1 MGFKLNGAPYTESDM
16 NIPVYR
22 KNIQDGAVGKSNHT
36 GIIVQEGLPKEIE
49 DAVVAHET
57 VHQLDPHLD
66 YDENNFYYKG
76 KTYPRENLDEFDKNL
91 PWEKKAYAESDKI
104 LNNKQHDMK
113 EGFSMKGHRG
123 NSKPFAAMG
132 DKGLIAPSMNY
143 TVSGGEEKKDPD
155 VITKSKT
162 KTKRFGPEKGTVITK
177 TKYVNTKT
185 GEKGGS
191 LKKVQPNT
199 FSGHVAA
206 ENMLNIVTG
215 GIGKITTTPG
225 STNKKPGGE
234 TPPSTVP
241 TPPDKKPADPK
252 VKPPTPPVP
261 DNDDD
266 GGKDV
271 PTAKKGQ
278 KQYTGTPSEWMEKM
292 SSNYP
297 GKSGEELADKGHISK
312 GNIDNYNATYYKPK
326 KEVILPMTKI
336 DAKPIDIVRPQRA
349 LTIQAEKSGGVT
361 EESWRKRK
369 GKKKEKIKQPPGKP
383 PKIKK
388 PPLEST
394 EFSNKCTKEGKCG
407 PGQLHA
413 SGMFGSPT
421 GKQIR
426 QMNKQQRSYNKES
439 RKAFR
444 EDMKPIRQQKRQA
457 KLRQIGK
464 MFKKDTSY
472 QGNLKKNSKN
482 MVPLKV
488 RLFGYRG

>member
-1 MGFKLNGAPYTESDM
+1 MGFKLNGVPYNDSDM

-36 GIIVQEGLPKEIE
+36 GIIVQEGLPKQVE

-76 KTYPRENLDEFDKNL
+76 KTYPRENLNEFDKNL

-123 NSKPFAAMG
+123 NSKPFAAMA
-132 DKGLIAPSMNY
+132 DKGLISPSMNY
-143 TVSGGEEKKDPD
+143 TVSGGEETKDPD
-155 VITKSKT
+155 VKVKKKV
-162 KTKRFGPEKGTVITK
+162 KTKRFGKDKGTVITK

-191 LKKVQPNT
+191 IKKVKPNT

-206 ENMLNIVTG
+206 ENMLNVVTG
-215 GIGKITTTPG
+215 GKAKITTTPG
-225 STNKKPGGE
+225 STNKKPGGS

-241 TPPDKKPADPK
+241 TPPKNKPANPS
-252 VKPPTPPVP
+252 VKPPTPGDTRP
-261 DNDDD
+261 DDDD
-266 GGKDV
+266 GKKV

-278 KQYTGTPSEWMEKM
+278 KQFTGTPSEWFEKM
-292 SSNYP
+292 SKTYP
-297 GKSGEELADKGHISK
+297 GTSGQELADKGHISQ
-312 GNIDNYNATYYKPK
+312 GNVANYDATYYKPK
-326 KEVILPMTKI
+326 KEVLLPMTKI
-336 DAKPIDIVRPQRA
+336 KAKPIANVVQVPKLAVQ
-349 LTIQAEKSGGVT
+349 TEKTGGIT

-369 GKKKEKIKQPPGKP
+369 GKKKEKNPPIKP
-383 PKIKK
+383 PKTPPP
-388 PPLEST
+388 PPLQPT
-394 EFSNKCTKEGKCG
+394 EFSTKCTKGGKCA
-407 PGQLHA
+407 PGQLYA
-413 SGMFGSPT
+413 SGMFGSPNR
-421 GKQIR
+421 KDIK
-426 QMNKQQRSYNKES
+426 QMNKQQRSYNKAS
-439 RKAFR
+439 RQSFR
-444 EDMKPIRQQKRQA
+444 EAMKPVRQQKRQA

-472 QGNLKKNSKN
+472 QGNLKRNKGKD
-482 MVPLKV
+482 MRPLSV
-488 RLFGYRG
+488 RLGFRS